1 MSEFTVMW
9 ETLDLN
15 NFRVFLRDLSA
26 STDINL
32 KHMIEDSVKQEKT
45 QETISLSKKHKNK
58 KKPQMK
64 KKDLIIQEN
73 NKRLR
78 RKEVDGDKQTI
89 AFLLENLDDNNP
101 YLNFERLKTEEAKTE
116 YKLVLLERYWKQR
129 KEYFNH
135 VLILY
140 FHLQDSKEEKPE
152 LFEKIDA
159 IVDKYEV
166 KGYMLEKLG
175 DMLPPLNYWDKGSH
189 TLDPWQLEV
198 IGYVRDRESVIV
210 KAPTSAGKTF
220 VAMATGILH
229 KRILYVCPAKPV
241 AYQVGANF
249 QKMGYRVHFLV
260 SGVSDVGYD
269 KQTNI
274 FVGTPEIIEE
284 YLPRLGNLQEFEYA
298 VFDEIHTVNDYESGL
313 CYENLIKVLR
323 CPFLALSATVKNFE
337 FLRSIFQRFHPR
349 DHIHY
354 VEYSKR
360 FINQQR
366 WIYSQSLAK
375 IHPMRCYDGTHSLID
390 IHFSPNDCYTLYEA
404 LSDFG
409 EDYYEED
416 GVLEHRI
423 DALAP
428 DEYFSGQTLLT
439 LDESKEYERHLKQS
453 IDELSTEYPQM
464 IQDIK
469 GFLTKDHGS
478 VDALETMI
486 PFFKRCRRK
495 DLLPMLYFHT
505 EETVSKEIFMKVYED
520 LQKSELEFYP
530 FHYIILEKK
539 QSYYQSYRD
548 KRDTY
553 ESSIK
558 IKTKDALSEKASRLD
573 EFDKSEKQ
581 RYIHSVSETYEWAK
595 KQCEKEDS
603 EHKVSQLKNLE
614 RETQEFLKNPDF
626 RPQDVFKKHPSY
638 CFTNGEPM
646 SGDEIRG
653 IKRQIKNATGITI
666 EYEDPLFQLLK
677 RGIGLYLA
685 SLPDE
690 YNWIV
695 QRLLSQR
702 KLGIVISDRTLCLGI
717 DLPIRSVALTGYKNP
732 EYTTSDY
739 LQMSGRAGRRGKDKQ
754 GNIIFHGLSDETYV
768 SLMKGTHPT
777 VSGSDKPMYE
787 SYNVITSLNHT
798 VDLENVYDKR
808 LHKNIL
814 PIQASTVTYEDTRF
828 MKLVW
833 HLRYYQKGQSFVD
846 SLLKI
851 EKKLFRESEEDRG
864 TYLLQHISDNL
875 LTISED
881 VMKCYKRNKI
891 DEDLEPTL
899 QRLRALGDICRYMAN
914 TLNQVTYRIT
924 LKVCRDIFE
933 RCRTLVY
940 KYRLV

>member
-1 MSEFTVMW
+1 M
-9 ETLDLN
+9 
-15 NFRVFLRDLSA
+15 
-26 STDINL
+26 
-32 KHMIEDSVKQEKT
+32 
-45 QETISLSKKHKNK
+45 
-58 KKPQMK
+58 
-64 KKDLIIQEN
+64 
-73 NKRLR
+73 
-78 RKEVDGDKQTI
+78 
-89 AFLLENLDDNNP
+89 
-101 YLNFERLKTEEAKTE
+101 
-116 YKLVLLERYWKQR
+116 
-129 KEYFNH
+129 
-135 VLILY
+135 
-140 FHLQDSKEEKPE
+140 
-152 LFEKIDA
+152 
-159 IVDKYEV
+159 
-166 KGYMLEKLG
+166 
-175 DMLPPLNYWDKGSH
+175 
-189 TLDPWQLEV
+189 
-198 IGYVRDRESVIV
+198 
-210 KAPTSAGKTF
+210 
-220 VAMATGILH
+220 
-229 KRILYVCPAKPV
+229 
-241 AYQVGANF
+241 
-249 QKMGYRVHFLV
+249 
-260 SGVSDVGYD
+260 
-269 KQTNI
+269 
-274 FVGTPEIIEE
+274 
-284 YLPRLGNLQEFEYA
+284 
-298 VFDEIHTVNDYESGL
+298 
-313 CYENLIKVLR
+313 
-323 CPFLALSATVKNFE
+323 
-337 FLRSIFQRFHPR
+337 
-349 DHIHY
+349 
-354 VEYSKR
+354 
-360 FINQQR
+360 
-366 WIYSQSLAK
+366 
-375 IHPMRCYDGTHSLID
+375 
-390 IHFSPNDCYTLYEA
+390 
-404 LSDFG
+404 
-409 EDYYEED
+409 
-416 GVLEHRI
+416 
-423 DALAP
+423 
-428 DEYFSGQTLLT
+428 LT
-439 LDESKEYERHLKQS
+439 LDESKEYERHLKQN
-453 IDELSTEYPQM
+453 IDELSVEYPQM

-469 GFLTKDHGS
+469 GFFTKDHES

-486 PFFKRCRRK
+486 PFFKRCKRK

-520 LQKSELEFYP
+520 LQRSELDAYP

-581 RYIHSVSETYEWAK
+581 RYIQAVSEIYEWAK

-603 EHKVSQLKNLE
+603 DNKVSQLKNLE
-614 RETQEFLKNPDF
+614 REKQEFLKNPDF

-653 IKRQIKNATGITI
+653 IKRQIKKATGITI

-717 DLPIRSVALTGYKNP
+717 DLPIRSVALTGYKHP

-798 VDLENVYDKR
+798 IDLENVYDTR
-808 LHKNIL
+808 LHKNLL
-814 PIQASTVTYEDTRF
+814 PIQPSTVTYEDTRF
-828 MKLVW
+828 MKLLW
-833 HLRYYQKGQSFVD
+833 NLRYYQKGQSFVD

-851 EKKLFRESEEDRG
+851 EKKLFREPEEDRG
-864 TYLLQHISDNL
+864 TYLLHHISENL

-881 VMKCYKRNKI
+881 VMKCYKHNKI
-891 DEDLEPTL
+891 EEDLEQTL

-914 TLNQVTYRIT
+914 TLNQVSYRIT
-924 LKVCRDIFE
+924 LKVCRQIFE